1 MAVKRRAE
9 AYWLEAAKRWQI
21 NVQRNGL
28 RKTFNSSLPG
38 MKGKHECE
46 AKADKWLER
55 FATDQKLDAA
65 IALFLEHKKE
75 TISLPSYKNA
85 CSRFNTI
92 CKYIST
98 SKRLS
103 AITIHDWQKVLDGVA
118 KSGKADTYVVQIRG
132 AIHDLVVFCRKN
144 RWDIERLEEGDLT
157 MPKCL
162 KGAKDR
168 KALDTG
174 EIKQILSDAFDDIW
188 HINLFR
194 FLLLTGFRKNEAA
207 AIMWEDIDFN
217 REVLMV
223 KRGLNRMNEITT
235 GKTKNVLRE
244 VALTKYAISILNQ
257 QREKL
262 KTAGIISPWVFPD
275 RKGSIVKYTDLSSVW
290 DREIKTR
297 GINHTAHE
305 LRHTFISYADSNLPL
320 ALLKKSVGH
329 SASMNT
335 QKQYSHTTDKD
346 LDAMRTGI
354 EKAFSDIL

>member
-55 FATDQKLDAA
+55 FAKDQKLDAA

-92 CKYIST
+92 CKHLNMA
-98 SKRLS
+98 KRLS
-103 AITIHDWQKVLDGVA
+103 MISVYDWQKVLDGLA
-118 KSGKADTYVVQIRG
+118 KSGKVEAYVS
-132 AIHDLVVFCRKN
+132 VVRSTIYEFVSFCRKN
-144 RWDIERLEEGDLT
+144 RWDIERLEDEDLA
-157 MPKCL
+157 MPKFT
-162 KGAKDR
+162 KQSKD
-168 KALDTG
+168 K
-174 EIKQILSDAFDDIW
+174 SAFDVEEMKRILADDFEDVW
-188 HINLFR
+188 LINLFR

-207 AIMWEDIDFN
+207 ALMWDDIDFK
-217 REVLMV
+217 RETITV
-223 KRGLNRMNEITT
+223 KRGLNREDQITS

-244 VALTKYAISILNQ
+244 VALSKYAVSILNQ
-257 QREKL
+257 QRARL
-262 KTAGIISPWVFPD
+262 KKANIISPWVFPD
-275 RKGSIVKYTDLSSVW
+275 PRGAIIKYADLSNIW
-290 DREIKTR
+290 NREIKPR
-297 GINHTAHE
+297 GIKHTAHE
-305 LRHTFISYADSNLPL
+305 LRHTFISYADANLPL

-335 QKQYSHTTDKD
+335 QKQYSHTTEKD
-346 LDAMRTGI
+346 LEAMRTGI
-354 EKAFSDIL
+354 EKAFSEIL